1 MTKAI
6 STFHSTIWN
15 VLVPLGLALLVW
27 HNHGLIEQ
35 SFRDVLSLTS
45 RIQSVKASWIELA
58 LKERDNITVSLARAN
73 VTYDDPTE
81 QDRVAEAV
89 ARLSGLQLERL
100 FTIDAS
106 QLHCEFTRPN
116 LQMLAYAA
124 LDYELGSMGLI
135 SSQYDADGS
144 ATEAL
149 ELFDALLD
157 AGASAVERFRKES
170 GSVLGIR
177 LGGND
182 GADAAGSGGL
192 AVGLAVVA
200 LVADNGARRDV
211 RPEVEQDREVPA
223 VARLPGGQV
232 EGDRQ
237 AAEVGLEVDLGR
249 EAAARA
255 AKSLAVLPPFEP
267 AADTCARAVVESS
280 ICTRWAVVLVAASA
294 SNMASNT
301 PDRLS
306 RQKRF
311 QTAFQSPNSAGSARH
326 VML

>member
-1 MTKAI
+1 MTPS
-6 STFHSTIWN
+6 STRFSASERRSRCSSLRMRGLGGVDGFGEDEHEAESDEGS
-15 VLVPLGLALLVW
+15 VVPGGFLATES
-27 HNHGLIEQ
+27 N
-35 SFRDVLSLTS
+35 
-45 RIQSVKASWIELA
+45 A
-58 LKERDNITVSLARAN
+58 L
-73 VTYDDPTE
+73 
-81 QDRVAEAV
+81 
-89 ARLSGLQLERL
+89 
-100 FTIDAS
+100 
-106 QLHCEFTRPN
+106 
-116 LQMLAYAA
+116 
-124 LDYELGSMGLI
+124 
-135 SSQYDADGS
+135 
-144 ATEAL
+144 EAL
-149 ELFDALLD
+149 ELSDALLD

-255 AKSLAVLPPFEP
+255 AESLAVLPPFAP

-311 QTAFQSPNSAGSARH
+311 QTAFQSPNSAGRARQ

>member
-1 MTKAI
+1 MAFLPQHLTVAARSGSPTERSRTKA
-6 STFHSTIWN
+6 
-15 VLVPLGLALLVW
+15 
-27 HNHGLIEQ
+27 
-35 SFRDVLSLTS
+35 
-45 RIQSVKASWIELA
+45 
-58 LKERDNITVSLARAN
+58 
-73 VTYDDPTE
+73 
-81 QDRVAEAV
+81 
-89 ARLSGLQLERL
+89 
-100 FTIDAS
+100 
-106 QLHCEFTRPN
+106 
-116 LQMLAYAA
+116 AA
-124 LDYELGSMGLI
+124 LGPVDEFGEDEHKAESDEGSVVPGGFL
-135 SSQYDADGS
+135 
-144 ATEAL
+144 ATQSNALEAL
-149 ELFDALLD
+149 ELSDALLD
-157 AGASAVERFRKES
+157 AGASAVERFREES
-170 GSVLGIR
+170 GPVLGVR
-177 LGGND
+177 LRWND

-200 LVADNGARRDV
+200 LVADGGARRDV

-280 ICTRWAVVLVAASA
+280 ICTRWAVELVAASA

-311 QTAFQSPNSAGSARH
+311 QTAFQSPNSAGRARQ

>member
-1 MTKAI
+1 MDGFAENESKGKSDEGAI
-6 STFHSTIWN
+6 
-15 VLVPLGLALLVW
+15 VPGSFFATESNALEPL
-27 HNHGLIEQ
+27 
-35 SFRDVLSLTS
+35 
-45 RIQSVKASWIELA
+45 ELA
-58 LKERDNITVSLARAN
+58 
-73 VTYDDPTE
+73 
-81 QDRVAEAV
+81 
-89 ARLSGLQLERL
+89 
-100 FTIDAS
+100 
-106 QLHCEFTRPN
+106 
-116 LQMLAYAA
+116 
-124 LDYELGSMGLI
+124 
-135 SSQYDADGS
+135 
-144 ATEAL
+144 
-149 ELFDALLD
+149 DALLD
-157 AGASAVERFRKES
+157 AGASTVERSRKES
-170 GSVLGIR
+170 GPMLGIC

-182 GADAAGSGGL
+182 WANAAGSGGL

-200 LVADNGARRDV
+200 LVPDGGARRDV

-223 VARLPGGQV
+223 VARLSRGQV

-255 AKSLAVLPPFEP
+255 AESLAVLPPFAP

-280 ICTRWAVVLVAASA
+280 ICTRWAVELVAASA

-311 QTAFQSPNSAGSARH
+311 QIAFQSPHSAGSARH

>member
-1 MTKAI
+1 MLTQMSEEDWDVVLMVFRAVLPRRGDKGRDDRKFLKALHYF
-6 STFHSTIWN
+6 TVH
-15 VLVPLGLALLVW
+15 
-27 HNHGLIEQ
+27 
-35 SFRDVLSLTS
+35 
-45 RIQSVKASWIELA
+45 
-58 LKERDNITVSLARAN
+58 NITWRALPAEFGGWNAVWKRFWRLSRSGVFEAMFEALAAASTTAHLVQMLDSTTARAH
-73 VTYDDPTE
+73 VSAAGAKGGRTAKLSAARAGPVDEFGEDE
-81 QDRVAEAV
+81 HKAESDEGSV
-89 ARLSGLQLERL
+89 VPGG
-100 FTIDAS
+100 F
-106 QLHCEFTRPN
+106 
-116 LQMLAYAA
+116 LATQSNA
-124 LDYELGSMGLI
+124 L
-135 SSQYDADGS
+135 
-144 ATEAL
+144 EAL
-149 ELFDALLD
+149 ELSDALLD

-280 ICTRWAVVLVAASA
+280 ICTRWAVELVAASA

-301 PDRLS
+301 PDRL
-306 RQKRF
+306 RVCF
-311 QTAFQSPNSAGSARH
+311 GI
-326 VML
+326 

>member
-1 MTKAI
+1 MLDGGLTPLEVMLGRVDGFGEDEHEAE
-6 STFHSTIWN
+6 SDEGS
-15 VLVPLGLALLVW
+15 VVPGGFLATES
-27 HNHGLIEQ
+27 N
-35 SFRDVLSLTS
+35 
-45 RIQSVKASWIELA
+45 A
-58 LKERDNITVSLARAN
+58 L
-73 VTYDDPTE
+73 
-81 QDRVAEAV
+81 
-89 ARLSGLQLERL
+89 
-100 FTIDAS
+100 
-106 QLHCEFTRPN
+106 
-116 LQMLAYAA
+116 
-124 LDYELGSMGLI
+124 
-135 SSQYDADGS
+135 
-144 ATEAL
+144 EAL
-149 ELFDALLD
+149 ELSDALLD

-182 GADAAGSGGL
+182 RADAAGSGGL

-280 ICTRWAVVLVAASA
+280 ICTRWAVELVAASA

-311 QTAFQSPNSAGSARH
+311 QTAFQSPNSAGRARQ

>member
-1 MTKAI
+1 MRHFLAIGAVGAIAAACTSAKERVAQGPPAAPAVFVRLDGRPTSEPKAQAKLEADKAI
-6 STFHSTIWN
+6 CLGRVDGFGEDEHEAESDEGS
-15 VLVPLGLALLVW
+15 VVPGGFLATES
-27 HNHGLIEQ
+27 N
-35 SFRDVLSLTS
+35 
-45 RIQSVKASWIELA
+45 A
-58 LKERDNITVSLARAN
+58 L
-73 VTYDDPTE
+73 
-81 QDRVAEAV
+81 
-89 ARLSGLQLERL
+89 
-100 FTIDAS
+100 
-106 QLHCEFTRPN
+106 
-116 LQMLAYAA
+116 
-124 LDYELGSMGLI
+124 
-135 SSQYDADGS
+135 
-144 ATEAL
+144 EAL
-149 ELFDALLD
+149 ELSDALLD
-157 AGASAVERFRKES
+157 AGASAVELFRKES

-280 ICTRWAVVLVAASA
+280 ICTRWAVELVAASA